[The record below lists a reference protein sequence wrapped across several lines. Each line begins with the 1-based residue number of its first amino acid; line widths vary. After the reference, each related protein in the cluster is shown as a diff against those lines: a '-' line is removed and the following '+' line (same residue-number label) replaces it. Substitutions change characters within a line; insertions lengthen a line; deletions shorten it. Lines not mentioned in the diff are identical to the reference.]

1 MCGIV
6 SIAFSSPTTEQFAPG
21 ALGMTVPL
29 VTSYKELDNHL
40 GRLVAIRG
48 PISRT
53 KIPTIIGVDIGNQK
67 DLTGVEA
74 YAVGILTRHDITAED
89 IANANG
95 RNGPIA
101 NRGPGTSYT
110 LYFDLAG
117 RLADAKAWPA
127 SE

>member
-1 MCGIV
+1 MYGIV
-6 SIAFSSPTTEQFAPG
+6 SIAFSSPTTKQFVPG

-29 VTSYKELDNHL
+29 ITSHKELDNHL

-48 PISRT
+48 TISRT
-53 KIPTIIGVDIGNQK
+53 KIPTIIGVDIGNPK
-67 DLTGVEA
+67 DLTGVEG
-74 YAVGILTRHDITAED
+74 YAVGILSRHDTTAED
-89 IANANG
+89 IANADG

-101 NRGPGTSYT
+101 TRGPGTSYT